1 MRALRIIRR
10 LGRDER
16 GLSVVELGLV
26 APVLALFI
34 AGIIDLSQGLAQRF
48 TMQQAINH
56 ALELALAQPPET
68 DLDDD
73 EVDFSYIVAEAAAGA
88 GVDEEDVALD
98 RWLQCDD
105 QRMPNFTDSCA
116 SGEDSARY
124 VSLEIEKPFTGNFFV
139 GEITITA
146 NGAMRFQ

>member
-1 MRALRIIRR
+1 MDCAASEKSII
-10 LGRDER
+10 
-16 GLSVVELGLV
+16 
-26 APVLALFI
+26 
-34 AGIIDLSQGLAQRF
+34 
-48 TMQQAINH
+48 
-56 ALELALAQPPET
+56 
-68 DLDDD
+68 
-73 EVDFSYIVAEAAAGA
+73 
-88 GVDEEDVALD
+88 ALD